1 MWNVHYMIRLSRYK
15 KLETISM
22 VYKQLKAIMVNCLNY
37 IVMLKNHK
45 NFVNMELSLYR
56 MEEKV
61 PFTCLHLETKL
72 NKHEVLKY
80 GVRFKKIL

>member
-1 MWNVHYMIRLSRYK
+1 MIRLSRYK

-22 VYKQLKAIMVNCLNY
+22 VYKQLNVIMVNCLNY
-37 IVMLKNHK
+37 IVMLKTHK

-80 GVRFKKIL
+80 DVRFKKIL

>member
-1 MWNVHYMIRLSRYK
+1 MIRLSRYK

-22 VYKQLKAIMVNCLNY
+22 VYKQLNAIMVNCLNY

-80 GVRFKKIL
+80 DVRFKKIL

>member
-1 MWNVHYMIRLSRYK
+1 MIRLSRYK

-61 PFTCLHLETKL
+61 PFTCLHLENKL

-80 GVRFKKIL
+80 DVRFKKIL

>member
-1 MWNVHYMIRLSRYK
+1 MIRLSRYK

-45 NFVNMELSLYR
+45 NFVNMELSFYL

-80 GVRFKKIL
+80 DVRFKKIL

>member
-1 MWNVHYMIRLSRYK
+1 MIRLSRYK

-80 GVRFKKIL
+80 DVRFKKIL